1 MNKIQQ
7 RKRLRLLKDAGRLTQ
22 HYKMYKTS
30 KGWLFAAVS
39 LLTFSL
45 GMGFSESNAQA
56 ADLTATTSDNSEVVS
71 TSSTGVTSTAN
82 SVVLKSA
89 SITSSADSTVSDLN
103 TVKNS
108 SSSANSNEVTT
119 ADSNTN
125 TSSSG
130 TASANSNSAIPLQ
143 TSSSP
148 DTSSTTSETNQYS
161 NGESL
166 VNPTNDE
173 ITAAKAAGA
182 ENYAITGTAQTIS
195 AVSDVA
201 ATGDATPVADTVNF
215 WTPGSDV
222 NANSNTGTYGDNG
235 LTNYVYTD
243 DPFTTTVDGTVDT
256 VSKMQ
261 VLAKG
266 IYGSVKWYVSTDG
279 ILHLGAGKPIGSS
292 SSLALPIGNISPWV
306 QYQNLFT
313 RISIDGEISLTGGVA
328 GGANYLFA
336 SLTKITAITGADKL
350 DFTGTTDVTGMFSNT
365 TLLTTITGSSSW
377 NLSKV
382 RSVSSMFVNSG
393 IKSLDVSNWGMNS
406 ITSAASMFNGAKNLT
421 QIIGIENWSMASA
434 TNLVYMFNGATSL
447 SSLNFSGWNT
457 SKVTNMTQM
466 LYGMTALK
474 QVTFG
479 TGFVT
484 TLVAGGTVA
493 LPNTT
498 DTAKWVNVG
507 IGTTT
512 APQANLSLSTYAGK
526 AADTYVLRT
535 IISVILSSPTITY
548 NGKNAS
554 EATGLT
560 ANVDGVVVP
569 LGSDD
574 VAVTDDAANVND
586 YGYTLTS
593 AGIEKVL
600 ATLGAGY
607 VLPAANV
614 TAGVITISSAAATVT
629 LSGSENNDYTG
640 KQQSPTA
647 SHYQV
652 TLPDGTVYTLT

>member
-1 MNKIQQ
+1 MDKIQQ

-45 GMGFSESNAQA
+45 GMGFSEANVQA
-56 ADLTATTSDNSEVVS
+56 ADSTATTSDNSEVVS
-71 TSSTGVTSTAN
+71 TSSTGVASTAN

-89 SITSSADSTVSDLN
+89 SITSSANSTVSDLN

-108 SSSANSNEVTT
+108 SSSANLNEATT

-130 TASANSNSAIPLQ
+130 TASANSNSAITPQ

-201 ATGDATPVADTVNF
+201 TTGDATPVADTVNF

-256 VSKMQ
+256 VSKTQ

-279 ILHLGAGKPIGSS
+279 VLHLGAGKPIGSS

-313 RISIDGEISLTGGVA
+313 TISIDGEISLTGGVA

-406 ITSAASMFNGAKNLT
+406 ITSAASMFNGAKNLI

-447 SSLNFSGWNT
+447 SSLNFSGWDT

-498 DTAKWVNVG
+498 DTAKWMGKCWNRNDNC
-507 IGTTT
+507 TTSK
-512 APQANLSLSTYAGK
+512 PCVKRIRWY
-526 AADTYVLRT
+526 
-535 IISVILSSPTITY
+535 
-548 NGKNAS
+548 
-554 EATGLT
+554 
-560 ANVDGVVVP
+560 
-569 LGSDD
+569 GS
-574 VAVTDDAANVND
+574 
-586 YGYTLTS
+586 GHLC
-593 AGIEKVL
+593 I
-600 ATLGAGY
+600 
-607 VLPAANV
+607 
-614 TAGVITISSAAATVT
+614 
-629 LSGSENNDYTG
+629 ENNYFCN
-640 KQQSPTA
+640 A
-647 SHYQV
+647 
-652 TLPDGTVYTLT
+652 